1 MNIEICANS
10 IQSATNAC
18 LPGVTRIELCSHLD
32 VGGLTPSYQDIDYCV
47 HQLHIRTHVL
57 IRPREGGFVYST
69 DEIELM
75 YKQVEQCR
83 SLGAHAIV
91 VGFLTDKGAVDT
103 ALTRRFVELAQPME
117 VTFHRAFDELKQNP
131 LEALEDIIGCGC
143 DRILTSGLQPT
154 AELGMETIHEL
165 VEHAAGRISI
175 MPGGGI
181 TPTNV
186 ARIVD
191 ATGVNEV
198 HGSCK
203 TTLPDGTVQTDPK
216 IVKQLIN
223 ALSR

>member
-1 MNIEICANS
+1 MPFKIIRKNC
-10 IQSATNAC
+10 C
-18 LPGVTRIELCSHLD
+18 GLD
-32 VGGLTPSYQDIDYCV
+32 VHKTWIYACIGITDPNGRTEYFEKRFSSFSKGLRNLSEWLSKHNCKEVCMESTGKYWIPV
-47 HQLHIRTHVL
+47 FNVL
-57 IRPREGGFVYST
+57 ETTCY
-69 DEIELM
+69 
-75 YKQVEQCR
+75 
-83 SLGAHAIV
+83 
-91 VGFLTDKGAVDT
+91 
-103 ALTRRFVELAQPME
+103 VELAHPME

-186 ARIVD
+186 ARIVE

-203 TTLPDGTVQTDPK
+203 TTLTDGTVQTDPK
-216 IVKQLIN
+216 IVNQLIN

>member
-1 MNIEICANS
+1 M
-10 IQSATNAC
+10 
-18 LPGVTRIELCSHLD
+18 
-32 VGGLTPSYQDIDYCV
+32 
-47 HQLHIRTHVL
+47 L

-154 AELGMETIHEL
+154 AELGMETIHKL

-203 TTLPDGTVQTDPK
+203 STLPDGTVQTDPI

>member
-10 IQSATNAC
+10 IQSASNAC

-32 VGGLTPSYQDIDYCV
+32 VGGLTPSYHDIDYCV
-47 HQLHIRTHVL
+47 HQLHLRTHVL
-57 IRPREGGFVYST
+57 IRPREGNFVYST

-75 YKQVEQCR
+75 LKQVEQCR

-91 VGFLTDKGAVDT
+91 VGFLTDKGAVNT
-103 ALTRRFVELAQPME
+103 ALTRKFVELAQPME

-154 AELGMETIHEL
+154 AELGMETIHRL

-186 ARIVD
+186 ARIVET
-191 ATGVNEV
+191 TGVNEV